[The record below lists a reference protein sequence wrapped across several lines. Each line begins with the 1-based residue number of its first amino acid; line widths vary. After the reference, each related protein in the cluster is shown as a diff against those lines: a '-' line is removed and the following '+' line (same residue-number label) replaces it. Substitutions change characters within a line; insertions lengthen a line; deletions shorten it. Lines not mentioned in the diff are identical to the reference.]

1 MLYDVVMG
9 HFISRWL
16 ILTVAAGVMVAVL
29 PGMHAIGEPP
39 VLGIAAFALFM
50 ALINASIKPIIHVIA
65 LPFSII
71 SFGLVALVI
80 NWLFMQ
86 LASWLALS
94 FFSVGVTIDG
104 FAWFC
109 AWLTCYDD
117 CERHSRRH
125 HRRLKASRCS
135 KRPHM
140 RLR

>member
-1 MLYDVVMG
+1 
-9 HFISRWL
+9 
-16 ILTVAAGVMVAVL
+16 MVAVL

-50 ALINASIKPIIHVIA
+50 PIIHVIA

-86 LASWLALS
+86 LASRLALS

-104 FAWFC
+104 FAWSV
-109 AWLTCYDD
+109 LGSLVMTIVSGIVGGIIGD
-117 CERHSRRH
+117 
-125 HRRLKASRCS
+125 
-135 KRPHM
+135 
-140 RLR
+140 

>member
-1 MLYDVVMG
+1 
-9 HFISRWL
+9 
-16 ILTVAAGVMVAVL
+16 MVAVL

-86 LASWLALS
+86 LASWLALL

-104 FAWFC
+104 FAWSV
-109 AWLTCYDD
+109 LVMTIVSGIVGGIIGD
-117 CERHSRRH
+117 
-125 HRRLKASRCS
+125 
-135 KRPHM
+135 
-140 RLR
+140 

>member
-1 MLYDVVMG
+1 
-9 HFISRWL
+9 
-16 ILTVAAGVMVAVL
+16 MVAVL

-94 FFSVGVTIDG
+94 FSLW
-104 FAWFC
+104 ASL
-109 AWLTCYDD
+109 LTDSHGLCLA
-117 CERHSRRH
+117 H
-125 HRRLKASRCS
+125 L
-135 KRPHM
+135 
-140 RLR
+140 L

>member
-1 MLYDVVMG
+1 MG

-94 FFSVGVTIDG
+94 FFSVGVT
-104 FAWFC
+104 
-109 AWLTCYDD
+109 CYDD

-125 HRRLKASRCS
+125 HRRLKASRCL

>member
-1 MLYDVVMG
+1 
-9 HFISRWL
+9 
-16 ILTVAAGVMVAVL
+16 MVAVL

-50 ALINASIKPIIHVIA
+50 AIIHVIA

-104 FAWFC
+104 FAWSV
-109 AWLTCYDD
+109 LGSLVMTIVSGIVGGIIGD
-117 CERHSRRH
+117 
-125 HRRLKASRCS
+125 
-135 KRPHM
+135 
-140 RLR
+140 